1 MATIQRVKN
10 KKGYS
15 YIFIR
20 QESPLP
26 VSSIKK
32 ELNILENAEALMP
45 AGMMSIIED
54 LEDRE
59 VKWI

>member
-1 MATIQRVKN
+1 MN
-10 KKGYS
+10 
-15 YIFIR
+15 
-20 QESPLP
+20 
-26 VSSIKK
+26 IKQII
-32 ELNILENAEALMP
+32 EHAEALMP